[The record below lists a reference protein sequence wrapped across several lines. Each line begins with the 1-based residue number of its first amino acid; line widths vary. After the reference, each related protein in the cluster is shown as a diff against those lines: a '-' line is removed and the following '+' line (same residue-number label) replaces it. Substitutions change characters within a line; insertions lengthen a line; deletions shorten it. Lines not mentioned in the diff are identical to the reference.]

1 MARCSFLLC
10 PLLLSAALY
19 SQTTSA
25 AKSQPAPTFE
35 SNVRVVLLDVVVTD
49 SKGNPAPGLTQDDF
63 RVFEDHKPQ
72 KIASFKEHKGALF
85 LEDKLPPLPKNTY
98 TNYPAVET
106 ADSINVILM
115 DSLNTPILD
124 QYFVHQQVIKYLKTI
139 PPGARVAIFT
149 LSSRLRM
156 IQDFT
161 ADSSKL
167 LAVLNSLGTAQNSPL
182 MQSDAELESN
192 QSEASNITSM
202 GNDMANMTTDPKG
215 LMAEESVGLDEDRV
229 NITLTAF
236 HQLASYLAGFPGRK
250 NLMWVSGAFPI
261 VLFPDADLPTP
272 SRSQHAFMD
281 DVQRISDLCTVA
293 QIAVYPIAAE
303 GLVNDTLR
311 GAGNPQPLAYST
323 GSDANRVAAKISGSR
338 FARHNTM
345 DTLARNTGGQAFY
358 DTNGIKDVLEH
369 VTNEGMHY
377 YTLTY
382 TPTNTKMDN
391 RYRRTRVE
399 LPKAKYKLSYRRGYY
414 ATDTNIAS
422 GISTHNPLMPLMSVG
437 LPDIAQLVYKLSVTP
452 SSEKAASSSSTAL
465 TDFKGPGTH
474 YAFDFAVSLYQLKL
488 ELLPDGNRRANLE
501 VRVVVYDHTGKP
513 LGMTG
518 ERGPVILTPNAF
530 EDAKKA
536 GIHLRQEVDLPSN
549 ADIHLR
555 TGVYDLGSGRAGTLG
570 LRIRTE
576 NAAETKLRDP

>member
-1 MARCSFLLC
+1 MARYSFLLC
-10 PLLLSAALY
+10 PLLLSAALH
-19 SQTTSA
+19 SQTASA
-25 AKSQPAPTFE
+25 AKSQSAPTFE
-35 SNVRVVLLDVVVTD
+35 SNVWVVLLDVVVTD
-49 SKGNPAPGLTQDDF
+49 PKGNPVPGLTEDDF
-63 RVFEDHKPQ
+63 RVLEDGKPQ
-72 KIASFKEHKGALF
+72 KVASFKEHKGAGF
-85 LEDKLPPLPKNTY
+85 VEDKLPPMPKNTY
-98 TNYPAVET
+98 TNYPEVET

-124 QYFVHQQVIKYLKTI
+124 QYYVHQHVLKYLKTI

-161 ADSSKL
+161 TDSTRL
-167 LAVLNSLGTAQNSPL
+167 LAVLDSVGTAQHSPL
-182 MQSDAELESN
+182 MQSDTELESN
-192 QSEASNITSM
+192 QSEATNITPT
-202 GNDMANMTTDPKG
+202 GNEMADMATNPKG
-215 LMAEESVGLDEDRV
+215 LMAEESVGLNEDRV

-236 HQLASYLAGFPGRK
+236 QQLANYLAGFPGRK

-261 VLFPDADLPTP
+261 VLFPDADLPAP

-293 QIAVYPIAAE
+293 QIAVYPIAAG
-303 GLVNDTLR
+303 GLVNDTLH

-323 GSDANRVAAKISGSR
+323 GPDASYVVATIGLGR

-382 TPTNTKMDN
+382 SPTNTKMDN

-399 LPKAKYKLSYRRGYY
+399 LTKGKYNLSYRRGYY
-414 ATDTNIAS
+414 ATDTKIAS
-422 GISTHNPLMPLMSVG
+422 GIASTHNPLLPLMSFG

-452 SSEKAASSSSTAL
+452 SGSKPASSSGNAL
-465 TDFKGPGTH
+465 ADFRGPGTH
-474 YAFDFAVSLYQLKL
+474 YVFDFAVSMYQLKL

-501 VRVVVYDHTGKP
+501 VRAVAYDDSGKP
-513 LGMTG
+513 LNMTG
-518 ERGPVILTPNAF
+518 QRGSLNLTPKAF
-530 EDAKKA
+530 EEALKV
-536 GIHLRQEVDLPSN
+536 GVHLHEELDVPAN
-549 ADIHLR
+549 ANVHFR
-555 TGVYDLGSGRAGTLG
+555 TGVYDMNSGNAGTLG
-570 LRIRTE
+570 IRMHTE
-576 NAAETKLRDP
+576 AAGAK